1 MPKISVIIPVYNVE
15 RYLPQCLNSVVGQT
29 FQDIEIICVNDGST
43 DNSGKILEQYASKY
57 CKIKVITKE
66 NQGAS
71 VARNTGL
78 DIAAGDWIS
87 FVDSDDIVHPQ
98 MLEIAYKQAVLN
110 NADFVEYK
118 YKEFK
123 TDRVYCDI
131 INEKKIKSKE
141 FDNSSLV
148 TCRKQKFQNTFGPC
162 SKLFSRKIVGEKRFI
177 PHIRFEDYPFVYEV
191 LSEKP
196 RGVYLDAGLYFYRI
210 REVSLSHVKA
220 DPQQIKDY
228 RTGINHIFQVYEKPE
243 LKKEKLFLIRDF
255 LPIVLKQQ
263 LGRCRR
269 ADDATKQS
277 MFAEFGKELQDLNKK
292 GLITWRGHKLS
303 RFLAYKKL
311 IKEQYDA

>member
-15 RYLPQCLNSVVGQT
+15 RYLAQCLDSVLGQT
-29 FQDIEIICVNDGST
+29 FQDFEVICVNDGST
-43 DNSGKILEQYASKY
+43 DKSGEILEQYAAKCSLI
-57 CKIKVITKE
+57 KIINQE

-78 DIAAGDWIS
+78 GIALGDWIS
-87 FVDSDDIVHPQ
+87 FIDSDDIVHPQ
-98 MLEIAYKQAVLN
+98 MLEIAYKQAVWN
-110 NADFVEYK
+110 NADFVQYK
-118 YKEFK
+118 YEEFK
-123 TDRVYCDI
+123 TDGVRCGV
-131 INEKKIKSKE
+131 INEKKIKSKV

-148 TCRKQKFQNTFGPC
+148 TCRKQKFHNTFGPC
-162 SKLFSRKIVGEKRFI
+162 TKLFSRKIVGEKRFI

-196 RGVYLDAGLYFYRI
+196 RGVYLDAALYFYRI
-210 REVSLSHVKA
+210 REVSLSHVRA

-243 LKKEKLFLIRDF
+243 LKKEKQFLIRDF

-269 ADDATKQS
+269 ADGATKQS
-277 MFAEFGKELQDLNKK
+277 MFAEFGKELQDLDEK
-292 GLITWRGHKLS
+292 GLIIWRGHKLS
-303 RFLAYKKL
+303 RFFAYKKL

>member
-15 RYLPQCLNSVVGQT
+15 RYLPQCLDSVLGQT
-29 FQDIEIICVNDGST
+29 FQDVEVICVNDGSI
-43 DNSGKILEQYASKY
+43 DKSGEILEQYAAKSSLI
-57 CKIKVITKE
+57 KIINKE

-87 FVDSDDIVHPQ
+87 FVDSDDIVHPK
-98 MLEIAYKQAVLN
+98 MLEIAYKHAVLN

-123 TDRVYCDI
+123 TDSVCCET
-131 INEKKIKSKE
+131 INEKKIQSKV

-148 TCRKQKFQNTFGPC
+148 TCRKQKFHNTFGPC
-162 SKLFSRKIVGEKRFI
+162 AKLFSRKIVGKTRFI
-177 PHIRFEDYPFVYEV
+177 PHIRFEDYPFVYEI

-196 RGVYLDAGLYFYRI
+196 RGVYLDAELYFYRI

-220 DPQQIKDY
+220 DPQHIKDY
-228 RTGINHIFQVYEKPE
+228 HTGIAHIFQVYEKPE
-243 LKKEKLFLIRDF
+243 LKKEKRFLIRDF

-277 MFAEFGKELQDLNKK
+277 MFAEFGKELQDLDGK

-303 RFLAYKKL
+303 RFFAYKKL